1 MTFIQQPNADN
12 LVPEFAQKQNGFK
25 AVVHIG
31 SSNANVVVVLSE
43 SYPNKAERYN
53 TK

>member
-1 MTFIQQPNADN
+1 M
-12 LVPEFAQKQNGFK
+12 PEFTQKQSGFK
-25 AVVHIG
+25 AVKHIG

-53 TK
+53 IK